1 MQLRPYMD
9 TEVFIYGPVM
19 RGHFLTTK
27 GGEANCLLHW
37 IAVSDILEIKFS
49 AQGCLG
55 EKRRTGN
62 SEYGIRNSEYQYEWE
77 QRASSMQDNRLPI
90 LLTYLLHGAESFLRS

>member
-1 MQLRPYMD
+1 VQLRPYMD

-19 RGHFLTTK
+19 RGHFLKRK

-55 EKRRTGN
+55 GKKRELETQNMAYRIVNISMDGN
-62 SEYGIRNSEYQYEWE
+62 NMQVACKIIDFQYFH
-77 QRASSMQDNRLPI
+77 L
-90 LLTYLLHGAESFLRS
+90 